1 MTILK
6 LKYLTYNNGLP
17 YYQRALPAHLQSHY
31 QQKLLRIPLRT
42 TLEPHEIIAGYTKDI
57 SIAIQVNALATQH
70 NQLFESKQLPV
81 ELPPLLPS
89 KMVMLSEA
97 FKIYLSN
104 HQRGNELRFIK
115 YNEYKWN
122 TFMGI
127 VGDMPLHQLSRAHGR
142 LYRDKR
148 SEQGVKTLTIKRE
161 LKSLCAIIRKTFL
174 ELDID
179 RNNPLSHIQIAGLG
193 SDSVQRLPFTNQ
205 ELSCLINNCLE
216 VNDSR
221 RRAILI
227 IAFTGMRLNEV
238 LGLRHCDIF
247 ISDQNNAIS
256 YIEVRPHSHRRL
268 KTKESSRDIPLIP
281 ILKNLIRQQLQTT
294 QGSRFL
300 FPDYIIDKNTLSNS
314 ASASLNKYIKRIG
327 IPKSVHCLRHTM
339 RDLLRETGA
348 TKDVIDSI
356 GGWASGDIGNL
367 YGKGHSL
374 SIKLNAL
381 LLAYQSF
388 LPLELPL
395 ESQ

>member
-1 MTILK
+1 MTTLK

-17 YYQRALPAHLQSHY
+17 YYQRALPAHLQAHY

-42 TLEPHEIIAGYTKDI
+42 TLEPHEILAGYTEDI

-70 NQLFESKQLPV
+70 NQLFKSKEPPT
-81 ELPPLLPS
+81 ELTPLVPNKLI
-89 KMVMLSEA
+89 MLSEA
-97 FKIYLSN
+97 LKIYLSN

-115 YNEYKWN
+115 YNEYKWK

-127 VGDMPLHQLSRAHGR
+127 VGDMPLNQLSRAHGR

-148 SEQGVKTLTIKRE
+148 SGQGVKTLTIKRE
-161 LKSLCAIIRKTFL
+161 LKSLCAIIKKTFL

-193 SDSVQRLPFTNQ
+193 SDSIQRLPFTHE
-205 ELSCLINNCLE
+205 ELSTLINNCLA

-247 ISDQNNAIS
+247 IHDQDDEIS
-256 YIEVRPHSHRRL
+256 YLEIRPHSHRRL
-268 KTKESSRDIPLIP
+268 KTRESARDIPLTPLLI
-281 ILKNLIRQQLQTT
+281 NLIKQQIEV
-294 QGSRFL
+294 SKDSSFL

-314 ASASLNKYIKRIG
+314 ASASLNKYIKKLG
-327 IPKSVHCLRHTM
+327 IKKSVHCLRHTM
-339 RDLLRETGA
+339 RDLLRATSA

-356 GGWASGDIGNL
+356 GGWSSGDIGNL
-367 YGKGHSL
+367 YGRGHSL

-381 LLAYQSF
+381 SQAYKQFSPF
-388 LPLELPL
+388 
-395 ESQ
+395 